1 MSSQAQTG
9 GSQAQADRR
18 GHADGRSLVSVVM
31 PEVEAE

>member
-9 GSQAQADRR
+9 GGGMPGQAQT
-18 GHADGRSLVSVVM
+18 GGGGM